1 MKSDSITNR
10 ILFILFLTIVSFGC
24 KDATTTAT
32 AESTDLITE
41 ATESSTKLSS
51 TSDPKDNGE
60 VRFILDG
67 VEWVS
72 GPPGHP
78 EMNFEEEAI
87 TDDKTMVRIEAYS
100 ADGSSFALTIF
111 KQAGIGPGTFSIT
124 DPGMRGFYAT
134 NNAEGDTYLTN
145 GMDSNPGSVTISSL
159 TEDGVEGTFQFA
171 IRNSGDPE
179 DIKQLT
185 NGTFNLKFTR
195 I

>member
-10 ILFILFLTIVSFGC
+10 ILFMLFLTIVSFGC

-100 ADGSSFALTIF
+100 ADGSNRRRKSSGSARVR
-111 KQAGIGPGTFSIT
+111 SIS
-124 DPGMRGFYAT
+124 A
-134 NNAEGDTYLTN
+134 
-145 GMDSNPGSVTISSL
+145 NPARAAAMSGS
-159 TEDGVEGTFQFA
+159 GG
-171 IRNSGDPE
+171 G
-179 DIKQLT
+179 
-185 NGTFNLKFTR
+185 GKF
-195 I
+195 

>member
-1 MKSDSITNR
+1 MKRDSITS
-10 ILFILFLTIVSFGC
+10 ILLSMLLLTIVSLGC
-24 KDATTTAT
+24 KDAKSTDTAD
-32 AESTDLITE
+32 STDLITE
-41 ATESSTKLSS
+41 ITEASTELSS
-51 TSDPKDNGE
+51 SSDPEDNGE
-60 VRFILDG
+60 VRFMLDG

-100 ADGSSFALTIF
+100 TDGSNFALTIF
-111 KQAGIGPGTFSIT
+111 KQAGIGVGTYPIT

-159 TEDGVEGTFQFA
+159 TEAGVEGTFQFA
-171 IRNSGDPE
+171 LRSSGDPE
-179 DIKQLT
+179 DIRQLT
-185 NGTFNLKFTR
+185 NGTFKLRFTR